1 MMADYIS
8 REAAIEA
15 VKHAWAKGLEPSQYI
30 EILPAADVAPVVHGW
45 YEVYIRIDAE
55 HPNINVAK
63 MRLNAGRKHL
73 CQGCMDDIKKAL
85 DEKRGHKGEVGD
97 R

>member
-1 MMADYIS
+1 MRFEGDN
-8 REAAIEA
+8 A
-15 VKHAWAKGLEPSQYI
+15 VTKVYCDSCGKWLT
-30 EILPAADVAPVVHGW
+30 VW